1 MDDTA
6 KQTNVWEVLD
16 KVKVNMKIGE
26 NAGRAD
32 QIYYQHLCE
41 GMQKNDLNKMYET
54 ISAVERGCGI
64 TRDENMDKLIK
75 KAYEENT
82 GRLGEFIANR
92 NNLLDYWMFL
102 SYCTPEVIGQM
113 ILIETEY
120 TLFYYECARLLFQEI
135 KRDNSYRTYIV
146 RAVKKIAM
154 HDSELWE
161 RWLNKN
167 EHNMTWQKMIGEVL
181 AELTEEPL
189 VVYANSIHLD
199 MVVRKDEL
207 RIITESFHEI
217 TDDRF
222 DYILSVIS
230 EDICQRWK
238 NYVQTKKE
246 QKKFQSG
253 IMISAYTNII
263 LWSMDVVMKKRY
275 IWEKEFF
282 TITKTLEHDMYEW
295 FENESQMRNVFFV
308 DMTQIFYL
316 LHVKKYE
323 LSDMGTEV
331 VLNAVSK
338 IKILMKRLDRF
349 WDRNNERKTE
359 LESLLNLI

>member
-1 MDDTA
+1 
-6 KQTNVWEVLD
+6 
-16 KVKVNMKIGE
+16 
-26 NAGRAD
+26 
-32 QIYYQHLCE
+32 
-41 GMQKNDLNKMYET
+41 
-54 ISAVERGCGI
+54 
-64 TRDENMDKLIK
+64 
-75 KAYEENT
+75 
-82 GRLGEFIANR
+82 
-92 NNLLDYWMFL
+92 
-102 SYCTPEVIGQM
+102 
-113 ILIETEY
+113 
-120 TLFYYECARLLFQEI
+120 
-135 KRDNSYRTYIV
+135 
-146 RAVKKIAM
+146 
-154 HDSELWE
+154 
-161 RWLNKN
+161 
-167 EHNMTWQKMIGEVL
+167 MIGEVL